1 MIEVLKDDGRGRAIA
16 MIVSVELDR
25 VVYEETTGG
34 GIHTRGRRK
43 LQLQVQPTDA
53 EPYEATLELG
63 PDEPMV
69 PARPGT
75 RLPVLVD
82 CDDPQLLSL
91 PAERWFVMPGGVVW
105 TPPLQ
110 SVATVF

>member
-1 MIEVLKDDGRGRAIA
+1 MVRDAGRVRAIA
-16 MIVSVELDR
+16 MIVRVELDR

-34 GIHTRGRRK
+34 GLYTRGLRH
-43 LQLQVQPTDA
+43 LHLQVEPAEADA
-53 EPYEATLELG
+53 YEAVLELG

-75 RLPVLVD
+75 RMPVLVD
-82 CDDPQLLSL
+82 AEDPQALTL

-105 TPPLQ
+105 TPPHEPLLT
-110 SVATVF
+110 AR

>member
-1 MIEVLKDDGRGRAIA
+1 MIEVLRDEGLERQVA
-16 MIVSVELDR
+16 MIVSIELDS
-25 VVYEETTGG
+25 VVYEEISGG

-43 LQLQVQPTDA
+43 LRLQVEPLES
-53 EPYEATLELG
+53 EPYEAVLELG

-82 CDDPQLLSL
+82 PDDPQKLTL
-91 PAERWFVMPGGVVW
+91 PAERWFVMPGGVVF
-105 TPPLQ
+105 TPPPLVQ
-110 SVATVF
+110 AW